1 MESADGHLKL
11 VVQMRSRR
19 GGCISLKPFVA
30 MLGQVLERNMR
41 GTADTKI
48 FISKETVEYVFL
60 EDTRYRSVQGIA
72 RQKKDGAYISGD
84 NFSILQMENGNFMLG
99 LSDGMGSGST
109 ACKESELVLDLVE
122 RFMEAGFSVETAI
135 RMMNSAMVLKGEEDL
150 FSTVDLCNIDL
161 YSGKASFFKIGAA
174 ASFIKRGNEVS
185 CFSSHSLPVG
195 VGNNPE
201 IERQEMMLQNGDF
214 VVMVTDGVLEYLHVP
229 KPEETLKEMIESIDS
244 RHPGIL
250 VKKIMERVLLF
261 TGGRVQD
268 DMTILAA
275 CIWEK

>member
-1 MESADGHLKL
+1 MAYVMQDCAKEEVLLDQKEKGKLLTIRYHAKESGITIEQLHLLESADGHLKL

-150 FSTVDLCNIDL
+150 FSTVDLCNID
-161 YSGKASFFKIGAA
+161 
-174 ASFIKRGNEVS
+174 
-185 CFSSHSLPVG
+185 
-195 VGNNPE
+195 
-201 IERQEMMLQNGDF
+201 
-214 VVMVTDGVLEYLHVP
+214 
-229 KPEETLKEMIESIDS
+229 
-244 RHPGIL
+244 
-250 VKKIMERVLLF
+250 
-261 TGGRVQD
+261 
-268 DMTILAA
+268 
-275 CIWEK
+275 